1 MKTIQFLTIT
11 ALLVTVTACSKQDNP
26 ETLDPSSTQTLN
38 SASDEKTKPVM
49 PPQSDIKPNEMLP
62 NEIKAGDTTTVIEQ
76 NNSGRKVIFW
86 YDPMLADRHF
96 SKSGPSPF
104 MDMQLAPQYADD
116 GLAKDVDKSQ

>member
-11 ALLVTVTACSKQDNP
+11 ALLVTVTACSKQDNQATENP
-26 ETLDPSSTQTLN
+26 STNKSLSTTTVEKSMAEMPSEKKTDPS
-38 SASDEKTKPVM
+38 K
-49 PPQSDIKPNEMLP
+49 MLP

-116 GLAKDVDKSQ
+116 GLAKDVDKGQ